1 MLSSLPTSRVADP
14 ADAPPLRWGV
24 LGPGGIARAF
34 VTALQRHSRQQV
46 VAVAS
51 RDADRAE
58 AFARDL
64 GIERAHGSYLAL
76 VEDPGVDIV
85 YVATPHSAHHE
96 HALLALHAGTPV
108 LVEKAYTRNEAEA
121 RAVTAAAEA
130 AGLLVME
137 AMWTRFLPGTDVL
150 RQLLADG
157 ALGEV
162 HTVLADHGQYFHPQA
177 SHRLFDPELAGGA
190 LLDLGVYPVS
200 FASFALGAPQRV
212 TATGRRAFTGVDGQV
227 SAVLSTET
235 ADAVVTSTLFA
246 QTPTTASVSGSLA
259 RAELAGPFFAP
270 TTLTVRTRDGGVLS
284 TDGGPLRGADGLVYE
299 AAEAARLLAQ
309 GATESPLLPWE
320 ETRQVMAT
328 MDEIRRQVGVSY
340 PGEQAATVRAPSR

>member
-1 MLSSLPTSRVADP
+1 MLSSLPTSRVPDP

-24 LGPGGIARAF
+24 LGPGGIARTF

-46 VAVAS
+46 VAVGS
-51 RDADRAE
+51 RDAGRAE
-58 AFARDL
+58 AFAREL
-64 GIERAHGSYLAL
+64 GIDRAHVSYPAL

-96 HALLALHAGTPV
+96 HALLALGAGRPV
-108 LVEKAYTRNEAEA
+108 LVEKAFTRNEAEA
-121 RAVTAAAEA
+121 REVIAAARE
-130 AGLLVME
+130 AGLLAME

-150 RQLLADG
+150 RQLLSDG

-162 HTVLADHGQYFHPQA
+162 HSVLADHGQYFSPAA
-177 SHRLFDPELAGGA
+177 SHRLFAPELAGGA

-200 FASFALGAPQRV
+200 FASFALGTPRRV
-212 TATGRRAFTGVDGQV
+212 AATGRTAFTGVDGQI
-227 SAVLSTET
+227 SAVLSAES

-270 TTLTVRTRDGGVLS
+270 TTLTVRTRDGGVLR
-284 TDGGPLRGADGLVYE
+284 TDGGPLRGTEGLVYE
-299 AAEAARLLAQ
+299 AAEAARLVAE

-328 MDEIRRQVGVSY
+328 MDEVRRQVGVSY
-340 PGEQAATVRAPSR
+340 PGEHAAALRPPSG